1 MSSPRNLIG
10 PDEGGVANRHLDRA
24 DRLAAILVRDGGR
37 CLWCGRRFTGLVR
50 PTTDHLVPKVK
61 GGPSWIENEVAAC
74 GRCNGQRGHTTPID
88 WLDECERRGWTPN
101 RDALLAVL
109 DGLGTAIKGRGG
121 QRRAARYLDSQ
132 LRRWSNR

>member
-1 MSSPRNLIG
+1 MAADRCILEPM
-10 PDEGGVANRHLDRA
+10 ANPHQLDRA
-24 DRLAAILVRDGGR
+24 GRLAAILVRDGHR

-50 PTTDHLVPKVK
+50 PTTDHLIPRVK

-74 GRCNGQRGHTTPID
+74 GRCNGQRGHATPID

-101 RDALLAVL
+101 RDALQAVL
-109 DGLGTAIKGRGG
+109 DDLSAAIDSRGG